1 MASSQIPGP
10 GAELSRQ
17 AKTDLS
23 VLVHFLLLF
32 REPLGLSQHDL
43 LHAQAE
49 RSLLAQTGR
58 PFDALAVFLTTA
70 SKTSRK
76 AFQTTLSIHQTA
88 AGSLSHLRDLVDSNA
103 HHSDLRKFVT
113 ADDGRVLP
121 SARLRVGARDA
132 TGVSYT
138 WLRGPDGCCSDR
150 IIVASSPTAS
160 RVLRKEDTAQF
171 VSKLESGQRRRHDLL
186 AAAWLRER
194 ADRSLARCTRLEKIE
209 EERVKKEE
217 RMQKR
222 AGLVGGVQVDV
233 FTCGRGRRERKRVCY
248 EEEDD
253 EEDEEDE
260 DEDDVEEDEEGD
272 FVMES
277 GEETESDQSGDE
289 DFSEEEGLGGHMNHE
304 DGWKMQPAAVGR
316 RRVRSYGRGTG
327 FGTTWKE
334 GRSAIRKS
342 ARLLRSAGV

>member
-17 AKTDLS
+17 AKSDLS

-49 RSLLAQTGR
+49 SSLLAQTGR

-88 AGSLSHLRDLVDSNA
+88 AESLSHLRDLVDSNA

-150 IIVASSPTAS
+150 IIAASSPTAS
-160 RVLRKEDTAQF
+160 RVLRTEDAAQV

-194 ADRSLARCTRLEKIE
+194 ADRSIARCTRLEKIE
-209 EERVKKEE
+209 EERVKKQE

-248 EEEDD
+248 EEEED
-253 EEDEEDE
+253 EEDEEE
-260 DEDDVEEDEEGD
+260 DEVVEDEECE

-289 DFSEEEGLGGHMNHE
+289 DFSEEEGVAGHMSHE
-304 DGWKMQPAAVGR
+304 DGWKMHPAAVGR
-316 RRVRSYGRGTG
+316 RRVRSYARETD
-327 FGTTWKE
+327 FGTTWKD

-342 ARLLRSAGV
+342 ARLLRSSGV